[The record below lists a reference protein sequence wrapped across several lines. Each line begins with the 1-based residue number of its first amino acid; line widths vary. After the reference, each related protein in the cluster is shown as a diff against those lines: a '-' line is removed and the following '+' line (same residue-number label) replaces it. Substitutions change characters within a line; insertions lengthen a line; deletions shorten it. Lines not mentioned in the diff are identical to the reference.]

1 MSEAERSRTEAAVST
16 ISTVPEG
23 SESDAP
29 AGSPPAEAP
38 ATQAA
43 TPASSPPA
51 DSPSVPA
58 TAAPAAGTATSAAN
72 TRRSI
77 ALTIPIPTAVVGA
90 LVAGMFGLLFFSLN
104 GLRADIASTN
114 SSIDSLRSDMTG
126 EIGALRADTTG
137 QINSLRAETTGQIN
151 SLRAE
156 TTGQIDSLRSDMN
169 QRFSEVDQ
177 RFVEVNQRF
186 AEIHGIL
193 LGHSDR
199 LARIETRLGIEFLD
213 AATAADE
220 AAGQQHMP

>member
-58 TAAPAAGTATSAAN
+58 TAAPAVGTATSAAK

-77 ALTIPIPTAVVGA
+77 ALTIPIPTAVVAA

-104 GLRADIASTN
+104 GLRADIASLNSKIDSTN
-114 SSIDSLRSDMTG
+114 SSTNSRIDTLRSDMTS

-151 SLRAE
+151 SLR
-156 TTGQIDSLRSDMN
+156 SDMN

-177 RFVEVNQRF
+177 RFVEVNQRI

-199 LARIETRLGIEFLD
+199 LARIETRLGIESLD

>member
-29 AGSPPAEAP
+29 TGSPPAEAP

-114 SSIDSLRSDMTG
+114 SRIDSLRSDMTG

-137 QINSLRAETTGQIN
+137 QINSLRAETTGQIDG
-151 SLRAE
+151 LRSEIGA
-156 TTGQIDSLRSDMN
+156 LRSDMN

-199 LARIETRLGIEFLD
+199 LARIETRLGIESLD

>member
-77 ALTIPIPTAVVGA
+77 ALTIPTAVVGA

-126 EIGALRADTTG
+126 EIGALRAD
-137 QINSLRAETTGQIN
+137 TTGQIN